1 MKVADFVYGGC
12 SVEANGVLIECYVV
26 DECYSGFYLR
36 RHGGPLRTVGASGAP
51 LRHKADDHGEGCTI
65 LIQNNVESVSYRM
78 LRVIIFNVES
88 VLNVASIWANKRHC
102 RASRRAMGGV
112 SESLGMAASTISAFR
127 CRGGC
132 ASNSPSTSCLLTPA
146 QGDGASPRSLHT
158 ICII

>member
-51 LRHKADDHGEGCTI
+51 VRHKADDHGEGCTI

-88 VLNVASIWANKRHC
+88 VLNVASIGANKMHC
-102 RASRRAMGGV
+102 RASR
-112 SESLGMAASTISAFR
+112 
-127 CRGGC
+127 
-132 ASNSPSTSCLLTPA
+132 
-146 QGDGASPRSLHT
+146 
-158 ICII
+158 